1 MILFNRNPLNR
12 LTFMGNT
19 YHGSKDVKLSVVE
32 WLSKK
37 KHIAIA
43 DYQRSYAWSESHVTA
58 FVETLLDALADEER
72 GAGTRAPDIGVVVIE
87 KTKSDETSS
96 DTPSSD
102 ASKEERF
109 HVVDGQQ
116 RLLTFSL
123 LVAALCGETVCGTE
137 NVDRSQ
143 STRLRQLLH
152 PQNLESVIHARRTGR
167 RIRNVLSRRPALTAL
182 PAEERLALLSAVT
195 FSVVEF
201 EHKAGDGSNAA
212 VANFFEPLNTTAK
225 PLNGGQIL
233 KAYHMGRILKDEPT
247 QTWACQ
253 SRYEQWFRRSA
264 GEDFELRPFEPVC
277 FNTGERLSIE
287 RFIDS
292 PVQDARYKLGC
303 GFVQA
308 VQALLL
314 GQGDWWWEI
323 ARQGNERRLPFERL
337 EGTRRNAAPNDRPW
351 RAAEPLDFPEA
362 EGFFRTVARLGR
374 VYEAYCRELSALPDF
389 DGWSEEW
396 RKETG
401 FSCLPSLEEDDP
413 DRRPARLVV
422 SAAGRLAAFGNVLK
436 TWSEEGA
443 RLQEETALRAFCHFE
458 EKKPAAIAE
467 QFLRA
472 KSWLGIGK
480 EGENFHVTFGF
491 LSVAPIAVALLWC
504 DRFPSS
510 ESDEDILRLLTL
522 QLLFA
527 NIQAQSHSV
536 LRALAVPEAVAAA
549 HFSSDSQGA
558 LWRFLKTA
566 RFEGTVWP
574 RALESMLERMPGGLE
589 EEASDVKPSKEAK
602 EALDEIRSILSQYLS
617 F

>member
-1 MILFNRNPLNR
+1 METADQDSEDL
-12 LTFMGNT
+12 
-19 YHGSKDVKLSVVE
+19 KKSVVE
-32 WLSKK
+32 WLSEKE
-37 KHIAIA
+37 HIAIA

-143 STRLRQLLH
+143 STRLQQLLH

-201 EHKAGDGSNAA
+201 ERKAGDGSNAA

-264 GEDFELRPFEPVC
+264 GQDFELRPFEPVC

-362 EGFFRTVARLGR
+362 EGFFRMTARLGR
-374 VYEAYCRELSALPDF
+374 IYDAYCRELSELTCLKSWA
-389 DGWSEEW
+389 E
-396 RKETG
+396 KNG
-401 FSCLPSLEEDDP
+401 FADRPLLEEEDS

-422 SAAGRLAAFGNVLK
+422 SAARRLAAFGNVLEK
-436 TWSEEGA
+436 WSAEGS

-458 EKKPAAIAE
+458 EKKPATIAE

-472 KSWLGIGK
+472 KSWLGIGR

-536 LRALAVPEAVAAA
+536 LRALAVPEAVVAA

-558 LWRFLKTA
+558 LWRYLKTA
-566 RFEGTVWP
+566 RFEGTVRP
-574 RALESMLERMPGGLE
+574 RALESMLERMPGGREAVPSNVTPSDE
-589 EEASDVKPSKEAK
+589 EEK
-602 EALDEIRSILSQYLS
+602 ALAELRSILSQYLS

>member
-1 MILFNRNPLNR
+1 
-12 LTFMGNT
+12 MGNT
-19 YHGSKDVKLSVVE
+19 YHGSKDVKCSVVE
-32 WLSKK
+32 WLRGED
-37 KHIAIA
+37 HVAVA

-58 FVETLLDALADEER
+58 FVETLLDALADEEK

-102 ASKEERF
+102 TSKEARF

-123 LVAALCGETVCGTE
+123 LVVALCGETVCGTE
-137 NVDRSQ
+137 NGDRNRS
-143 STRLRQLLH
+143 SRLRQLLH
-152 PQNLESVIHARRTGR
+152 PQNLESVIHARQVARK
-167 RIRNVLSRRPALTAL
+167 IRNLLSRRPEFRALEKL
-182 PAEERLALLSAVT
+182 DREGKLAWLAPVT

-201 EHKAGDGSNAA
+201 ERKAGDGSNAE

-233 KAYHMGRILKDEPT
+233 KAHHMGWILKDEPT

-253 SRYEQWFRRSA
+253 SRYEQWIRRCSGA
-264 GEDFELRPFEPVC
+264 DFELQPFEPVC

-292 PVQDARYKLGC
+292 PAQDARYKLGC

-362 EGFFRTVARLGR
+362 EGFFRMTARLGR
-374 VYEAYCRELSALPDF
+374 IYDAYCRELSELTCLKSWA
-389 DGWSEEW
+389 E
-396 RKETG
+396 KNG
-401 FSCLPSLEEDDP
+401 FADRPLLEEEDS

-422 SAAGRLAAFGNVLK
+422 SAARRLAAFGNVLEK
-436 TWSEEGA
+436 WSAEGS

-458 EKKPAAIAE
+458 EKKPATIAE

-472 KSWLGIGK
+472 KSWLGIGR

-536 LRALAVPEAVAAA
+536 LRALAVPEAVVAA

-558 LWRFLKTA
+558 LWRYLKTA
-566 RFEGTVWP
+566 RFEGTVRP
-574 RALESMLERMPGGLE
+574 RALESMLERMPGGREAVPSNVTPSDE
-589 EEASDVKPSKEAK
+589 EEK
-602 EALDEIRSILSQYLS
+602 ALAELRSILSQYLS

>member
-1 MILFNRNPLNR
+1 MSEIEFTP
-12 LTFMGNT
+12 
-19 YHGSKDVKLSVVE
+19 KDLKRSVVK
-32 WLSKK
+32 WLCEKGH
-37 KHIAIA
+37 HIAVA

-58 FVETLLDALADEER
+58 FTETLLDELSGE
-72 GAGTRAPDIGVVVIE
+72 GTGAPDIGVAVVE
-87 KTKSDETSS
+87 TTKYDE
-96 DTPSSD
+96 P
-102 ASKEERF
+102 ERELNT
-109 HVVDGQQ
+109 VVDGQQ
-116 RLLTFSL
+116 RLLSFAL
-123 LVAALCGETVCGTE
+123 LLIEWCGDAVLRAEDDE
-137 NVDRSQ
+137 RNR

-152 PQNLESVIHARRTGR
+152 PYNLQSVIHARRTVR
-167 RIRNVLSRRPALTAL
+167 KIRNLLSRRPALTML
-182 PAEERLALLSAVT
+182 PAQERLTLLSSVT

-201 EHKAGDGSNAA
+201 ERKAGDSPNTA
-212 VANFFEPLNTTAK
+212 VSNFFEPLNTTAK

-233 KAYHMGRILKDEPT
+233 KAHHMGRILKDEPR
-247 QTWACQ
+247 QTWVCQ
-253 SRYEQWFRRSA
+253 SRYEQWFRRCA

-292 PVQDARYKLGC
+292 PAQDARYKLGC

-314 GQGDWWWEI
+314 GQGDWWREI
-323 ARQGNERRLPFERL
+323 ARQDKERRLPFERL
-337 EGTRRNAAPNDRPW
+337 EGTRRNAALNDRPW

-362 EGFFRTVARLGR
+362 EGFFRMTARLGR
-374 VYEAYCRELSALPDF
+374 IYDAYCRELSTLPCLKA
-389 DGWSEEW
+389 WSE
-396 RKETG
+396 KNG
-401 FSCLPSLEEDDP
+401 FADHPLLKDDDP

-422 SAAGRLAAFGNVLK
+422 SAARRLAAFGNVLEK
-436 TWSEEGA
+436 WSAEGA
-443 RLQEETALRAFCHFE
+443 RLQEETALRAFCRFE

-472 KSWLGIGK
+472 KSWLGIGD

-491 LSVAPIAVALLWC
+491 LGVAPIAVALLWS

-510 ESDEDILRLLTL
+510 ESDEDIMRLLTL

-527 NIQAQSHSV
+527 NVQAQSRSV
-536 LRALAVPEAVAAA
+536 LGALAVPEVAAAA

-574 RALESMLERMPGGLE
+574 RALESMLERLPGGR
-589 EEASDVKPSKEAK
+589 EAVPSGVMPSADETA
-602 EALDEIRSILSQYLS
+602 ALAELRSILSQYLS